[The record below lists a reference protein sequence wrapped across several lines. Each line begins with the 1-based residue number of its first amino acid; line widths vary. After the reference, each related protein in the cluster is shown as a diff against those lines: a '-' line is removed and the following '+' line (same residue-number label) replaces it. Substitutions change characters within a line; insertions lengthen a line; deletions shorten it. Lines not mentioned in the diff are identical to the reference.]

1 MEYGM
6 MAICPTCRHEM
17 AHHTA
22 QENALGD
29 YSVYCNDCGTIL
41 VCYTPRVKTPSP
53 EAVIRRFPKK

>member
-1 MEYGM
+1 